1 MKKTAII
8 VAGLVLGL
16 APAVAA
22 RTGPGPIRVSWFS
35 QQDGRSRAGVGAQI
49 DVHKHTPGHP
59 AGLAQPVAS
68 AAVQISSTSSKTI
81 GATTNS
87 QPSRPQ
93 PLYPPLPASSPL
105 LQKTQPYGPGSFW
118 YQDGAGHV
126 CEYVP
131 GSTGL
136 CFTITGTG
144 NSAPAVPPLTPAT
157 IAAHVGDRMTLSPGQ
172 VKASPSGAGLTGAA
186 SWFWLDPEPATEQLS
201 VSLAGEAVTVTAVPQ
216 ITWQFGDGGSIEG
229 GPGVPYQ
236 PGPVPPTAITHVYNT
251 RCLPGDQGHD
261 PYVLSSCGSNGYQLV
276 ATVSWQISYRAE
288 GPVTA
293 SGALPTRTTT
303 SSAAY
308 PVSEARAFLVGGG
321 AG

>member
-1 MKKTAII
+1 MKKSAII
-8 VAGLVLGL
+8 VAGLLLAL
-16 APAVAA
+16 APAAAA
-22 RTGPGPIRVSWFS
+22 RSAPGPIRVSWFS
-35 QQDGRSRAGVGAQI
+35 QQDGHSRAGAGAQI
-49 DVHKHTPGHP
+49 DLHEHRPGH
-59 AGLAQPVAS
+59 LARQARPVAT
-68 AAVQISSTSSKTI
+68 AAVHVNSSTSSKTI
-81 GATTNS
+81 GGRTNA
-87 QPSRPQ
+87 PPPQ

-136 CFTITGTG
+136 CFTITAAGSTVPA
-144 NSAPAVPPLTPAT
+144 APRLTPAT
-157 IAAHVGDRMTLSPGQ
+157 IAAHVADRMTLTPGQ
-172 VKASPSGAGLTGAA
+172 VKTSPTGEGLTGAA
-186 SWFWLDPEPATEQLS
+186 SWFWLDPAPGTERLS
-201 VSLAGEAVTVTAVPQ
+201 VSLAGEAVTVTAAPE

-229 GPGVPYQ
+229 GAGVPYQ
-236 PGPVPPTAITHVYNT
+236 PGPVPSAAITHVYDT

-261 PYVLSSCGSNGYQLV
+261 PYVLSSCGSTGYQLV

-288 GPVTA
+288 GPVAA